1 MPRSSRT
8 NFPGTIQMLSV
19 SLCVRTLAAVAATI
33 PLLAAPVRAT
43 PPGFEQLDPAWIES
57 WEYEIDRQ
65 LQMMESAYALDADTM
80 ATLRQE
86 MQNRLLEQ
94 WNHDQESDREMQDLL
109 RQIEESGTPA
119 DDENSPLVQ
128 KLNERFNAQTESM
141 PLNEMQIATWLEQ
154 RLPPAVATQGRARL
168 EELRTRHLL
177 MMATQEYDS
186 EMRASLKTSLQR
198 EAKELT
204 AEVPAEYN
212 RPVPP
217 AEIVEYAEARDRIE
231 KMQPHV
237 EPMRP
242 RADARG
248 PRPEQSPQF
257 VPPTVPQPQPH
268 AQPPV
273 TRPEHQAAKPAP
285 EPISPPRPVVNPQ
298 AQPPQQKT
306 AAPPPLQPAPPL
318 DDWEKYVLSVAAKYE
333 FDESQTTNAR
343 SILSDL
349 RRRAYQYQASRAED
363 FARTELMTDAKART
377 EELKNLNR
385 PLDAL
390 FEELKQ
396 RLESLPTISQR
407 QKAGSAAPAGRK

>member
-1 MPRSSRT
+1 MPRLPSSVIRSILT
-8 NFPGTIQMLSV
+8 LKGSLYCRAVV
-19 SLCVRTLAAVAATI
+19 SVAAI
-33 PLLAAPVRAT
+33 VFLLAAPVRAT

-141 PLNEMQIATWLEQ
+141 PLNEIQIASWLEE

-168 EELRTRHLL
+168 EELRSRHML

-186 EMRASLKTSLQR
+186 EMRASLKSSLQR
-198 EAKELT
+198 EAKEMT
-204 AEVPAEYN
+204 AEVPAEYA
-212 RPVPP
+212 RPLPP
-217 AEIVEYAEARDRIE
+217 AEIVEYAEARDRME

-242 RADARG
+242 RAEARG

-257 VPPTVPQPQPH
+257 VPPTVPQPQPQ

-298 AQPPQQKT
+298 AQPPQQKA

>member
-1 MPRSSRT
+1 MPRLS
-8 NFPGTIQMLSV
+8 SV
-19 SLCVRTLAAVAATI
+19 SISRSTQTLIGSLGSRALVVTATVAL
-33 PLLAAPVRAT
+33 LLASPGQAT
-43 PPGFEQLDPAWIES
+43 PPGMEHVDPSWIES
-57 WEYEIDRQ
+57 WEFEMERQ
-65 LQMMESAYALDADTM
+65 LQMMESAYALDADAM

-128 KLNERFNAQTESM
+128 KLNERLLAQTESM

-186 EMRASLKTSLQR
+186 EMRASLKSSLQR
-198 EAKELT
+198 EAKEMT
-204 AEVPAEYN
+204 AEVPAEFN

-217 AEIVEYAEARDRIE
+217 AEIVEYAEARDRME
-231 KMQPHV
+231 KMQPYV

-242 RADARG
+242 RAEARG
-248 PRPEQSPQF
+248 SRPEQSPQF
-257 VPPTVPQPQPH
+257 VPPTVPHPQPQ